1 LTGIKKTYDFIHFT
15 LLYTAI
21 LSPAVSQNEIQSTG
35 GTKLKICGRMRDLQT
50 DPEKTC
56 EISDLQ
62 KRSAWYRK
70 HTVLNG

>member
-1 LTGIKKTYDFIHFT
+1 
-15 LLYTAI
+15 

-35 GTKLKICGRMRDLQT
+35 GTQLKICGRMRDLQT